1 MTPKKST
8 ERNKKIN
15 IKKKGYLN
23 SNVETQLKIVFSMI
37 KENEAL
43 SLTEIAKASKLP
55 RQLVNY
61 HLPLLISK
69 GLILANED
77 KSYIL
82 QPYFYIQ
89 GELIECL
96 KPLLDRIIDNI
107 CIDDIDDIET
117 TVTEGLTT
125 LLAFWSIEIE

>member
-1 MTPKKST
+1 M
-8 ERNKKIN
+8 NN
-15 IKKKGYLN
+15 
-23 SNVETQLKIVFSMI
+23 NVETQLKIVFSMI
-37 KENEAL
+37 EKNEAL
-43 SLTEIAKASKLP
+43 SLSEIAKASKLP

-61 HLPLLISK
+61 HLPLLINK

-77 KSYIL
+77 KSYML

-89 GELIECL
+89 SELIECL
-96 KPLLDRIIDNI
+96 KPLLDRITENI

-117 TVTEGLTT
+117 AVTEGLTT